1 MGFFFIITAMKKLL
15 FTLLPKNLLSQAFGF
30 LASINLPIWSTLFK
44 TVFYKIFKLNL
55 EESEK
60 SLGEYPNLQAMFTR
74 RLKPGAREIAFD
86 EVVSPVD
93 GVLSQCGYIDDE
105 DLQLIQ
111 AKNKTYTLA
120 ALLGSEK
127 EAERYKGGMWA
138 TIYLS
143 PYNYHRIHSGVSG
156 DLVSALYV
164 PGTLWPVNEW
174 SVANIDEVFCV
185 NERVTSIIQSGEKR
199 SALCKVGATNVGK
212 ITLAYTDDIVCN
224 TNKMDQFKDTL
235 EWVPNHKVQIEKAA
249 ELGCFEL
256 GSTVVF
262 VLDSKYRTQY
272 PDLFSKYLNKSVT
285 MGQSLS

>member
-1 MGFFFIITAMKKLL
+1 MKKLL
-15 FTLLPKNLLSQAFGF
+15 FTLLPKNLISQAFGF
-30 LASINLPIWSTLFK
+30 LASINLPIWTTLFK

-55 EESEK
+55 DESEK
-60 SLGEYPNLQAMFTR
+60 SLAQYPNLQAMFTR
-74 RLKPGAREIAFD
+74 RLKPGAREVSSD

-93 GVLSQCGYIDDE
+93 GVLSQCGYLDDT
-105 DLQLIQ
+105 DLTIIQ

-120 ALLGSEK
+120 ALLGSQE

-185 NERVTSIIQSGEKR
+185 NERVTSVIQSQGKR

-212 ITLAYTDDIVCN
+212 ITLAYTDDIICN
-224 TNKMDQFKDTL
+224 TSKMDLFKDTL
-235 EWVPNHKVQIEKAA
+235 KWEPDQQVQIEKAA

-262 VLDSKYRTQY
+262 VLDAQYRAEY
-272 PDLFSKYLNKSVT
+272 PSLFQNHLNKPVV